1 MTILLIN
8 LYFGLTVFC
17 IFSTFICTHI
27 YRQTKVIYNV
37 FNEEINFSEFPL
49 YLKTEKAKY
58 LIYYFLFLFLS
69 LLIFIIFTCWIF
81 FWNKSTN
88 EQIIVYF
95 SISGFLLSLHVFI
108 SLWVL
113 WKNNKLIW
121 SKNNLY
127 SHNDLESAKK
137 LSPKNFNFNI
147 NFSQSNLISFK
158 NPNRLMLLFYV
169 PWFAWLSDSLF
180 SKDKIEITEGML
192 SSHVQ
197 KCKKKLMKLSN
208 KNKQIKELKIFVAY
222 LKNVSLFI
230 LWMER
235 LGVNSININK
245 KQVGLNELKKVT
257 IENFFYYKNLSQT
270 QKLKIIENEHLING
284 NLEEVI
290 NKENFEILVPQF
302 QKFKRW
308 LKIYSINVFVLFL
321 IMVKIEVFLI
331 LKLQKDYALIIV
343 GVLMAL
349 IMIIFLNLIG
359 ILVKAYF
366 LNKDNKTISAYRV
379 ISTLFITKKMYFKIF
394 EDIAE
399 DFSKESSN
407 YKHKIMPPFTFL
419 YASRACLPYFMAHSW
434 HEKFAS
440 TLLLTMFWVFLG
452 IFFLLF
458 SLIYLLLI
466 KGIFYWT
473 ITKNDQKI
481 IKFLQE
487 NGQPKISN

>member
-1 MTILLIN
+1 
-8 LYFGLTVFC
+8 
-17 IFSTFICTHI
+17 
-27 YRQTKVIYNV
+27 
-37 FNEEINFSEFPL
+37 
-49 YLKTEKAKY
+49 
-58 LIYYFLFLFLS
+58 
-69 LLIFIIFTCWIF
+69 
-81 FWNKSTN
+81 
-88 EQIIVYF
+88 
-95 SISGFLLSLHVFI
+95 
-108 SLWVL
+108 
-113 WKNNKLIW
+113 
-121 SKNNLY
+121 
-127 SHNDLESAKK
+127 
-137 LSPKNFNFNI
+137 
-147 NFSQSNLISFK
+147 
-158 NPNRLMLLFYV
+158 
-169 PWFAWLSDSLF
+169 
-180 SKDKIEITEGML
+180 
-192 SSHVQ
+192 
-197 KCKKKLMKLSN
+197 
-208 KNKQIKELKIFVAY
+208 
-222 LKNVSLFI
+222 
-230 LWMER
+230 MER

-466 KGIFYWT
+466 KGIFY
-473 ITKNDQKI
+473 
-481 IKFLQE
+481 
-487 NGQPKISN
+487 